1 MEASPKFTFAITGF
15 VNVSADLVLTEVEL
29 YKKTWNLA
37 SVEFGSDMTV
47 GAHLPVKVENGE
59 LKDISTDDVKFTVP
73 DVNPL
78 DVAKGLIDKIA

>member
-1 MEASPKFTFAITGF
+1 
-15 VNVSADLVLTEVEL
+15 
-29 YKKTWNLA
+29 LA